1 MDLYGQ
7 SSSWMGFL
15 GGMIKPVVS
24 TAVVAM
30 AVILSFSQKLGLE
43 GEMVHATARSFL
55 QLSVVGFVLQFIFA
69 QKNAGWV
76 LLAYL
81 FMVSVAGYTAGRR
94 AAHVPRGKWIAGASI
109 LIGTT
114 ATMFLPIALDVL
126 PFTPQF
132 FIPVSGMM
140 VGHAM
145 AVTGVTMK
153 QLHED
158 IKAQKN
164 LVALEKFLRSAR
176 VMNGTTP
183 CEQVEAALALGATP
197 RQATMQQAT
206 RSLVVALSPDLDSVK
221 TVGLIT
227 LPGTM
232 TGLIMGGAS
241 PMEAIQLQ
249 IVITNMLVGA
259 CVMSS
264 ILSTYLCLPVFFTK
278 AYQLDHHV
286 LAAAN

>member
-24 TAVVAM
+24 TAVVVM

-43 GEMVHATARSFL
+43 GEMVHATVRSFL

-158 IKAQKN
+158 IKAQRN
-164 LVALEKFLRSAR
+164 LVGLSSIDDPHRTLNLHCLCGNGVGPRRNSSSSDDAAR
-176 VMNGTTP
+176 D
-183 CEQVEAALALGATP
+183 E
-197 RQATMQQAT
+197 
-206 RSLVVALSPDLDSVK
+206 VA
-221 TVGLIT
+221 G
-227 LPGTM
+227 
-232 TGLIMGGAS
+232 GGAVAG
-241 PMEAIQLQ
+241 P
-249 IVITNMLVGA
+249 
-259 CVMSS
+259 
-264 ILSTYLCLPVFFTK
+264 
-278 AYQLDHHV
+278 
-286 LAAAN
+286 